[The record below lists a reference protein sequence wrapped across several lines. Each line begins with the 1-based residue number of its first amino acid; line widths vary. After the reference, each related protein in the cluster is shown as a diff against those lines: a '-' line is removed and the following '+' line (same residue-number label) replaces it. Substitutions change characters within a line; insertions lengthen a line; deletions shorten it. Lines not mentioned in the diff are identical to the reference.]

1 MHLQSSRPTITGS
14 TTRRSPRY
22 ERKAVLRRPGSTD
35 RVKSLNN
42 RLGSDHGEL
51 NHLVRPGQAF
61 KFRKT
66 AHNTIREFEVMRMF

>member
-1 MHLQSSRPTITGS
+1 M
-14 TTRRSPRY
+14 
-22 ERKAVLRRPGSTD
+22 
-35 RVKSLNN
+35 KSLNN